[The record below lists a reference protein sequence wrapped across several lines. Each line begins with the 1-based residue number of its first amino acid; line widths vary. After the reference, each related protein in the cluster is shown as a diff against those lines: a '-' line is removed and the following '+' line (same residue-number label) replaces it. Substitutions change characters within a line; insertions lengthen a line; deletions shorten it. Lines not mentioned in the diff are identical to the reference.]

1 MLASGGNPLIIMS
14 VLYINAWYLSKPT
27 NTNSEWCTAGNMAR
41 IHTTLLLLLVSLQ
54 LSTTLPIAGPTTS
67 GARNILRTSSTTIV
81 PLPTFILGDA
91 GLEEAD
97 TITVA
102 LGPLSGRLC
111 FYSSISPCLSSAVTF
126 TRDDV
131 NYGNVYYEANGD
143 NLTIDAFLLASLSA
157 NSGAGEQNGS
167 WFVVRGPNQL
177 TGDSVAIV
185 AGVKRGG
192 MTTIGAAGIEVFQ
205 DVSGSSSI
213 HVIEEP
219 KLGKLSLGD
228 RFTVRDVMQG
238 KLAYHQD
245 SSDAGCSDEIVLAI
259 IEGGS
264 YRLLV
269 LQLAI
274 QSVENSDGVDI
285 SLSVNS
291 ATANSSSFA
300 LTKAEVDVSN
310 VPYCDSLVRL
320 RITRAPSS
328 GFLLISGSP
337 LFPGDSFTLEDLKN
351 GLVWYNS
358 FSGRADMVDHIGL
371 TLQLPIAKNVQYN
384 ATEVRLDIRTATC
397 LQCNKRYNFNVSSR
411 TVQLSRINTEGTFG
425 APLGGM
431 VSVDVQPQ
439 VPLQMMF
446 LLFFVGRGSPVSL
459 ARNGIPISKR
469 VISLF
474 DLQNTQLILTD
485 STWDNKYNE
494 TMRFRIAVL
503 TPEGDVVYSHRV
515 YSMQVQWAKLRM
527 ELDYHTVSPGNSV
540 KASIK

>member
-1 MLASGGNPLIIMS
+1 
-14 VLYINAWYLSKPT
+14 
-27 NTNSEWCTAGNMAR
+27 MAR
-41 IHTTLLLLLVSLQ
+41 IHTALLLLLASMQ
-54 LSTTLPIAGPTTS
+54 LSTALPISGSSTGGAG
-67 GARNILRTSSTTIV
+67 NVLRTSSTTIV

-91 GLEEAD
+91 GLEDAE

-185 AGVKRGG
+185 AGVTHGG
-192 MTTIGAAGIEVFQ
+192 MTTIDAAGIEGFQ
-205 DVSGSSSI
+205 DVSGSSSV
-213 HVIEEP
+213 HVIEDP
-219 KLGKLSLGD
+219 KLGRLSLGD
-228 RFTVRDVMQG
+228 RFTVRDLVQG
-238 KLAYHQD
+238 KLVYHQD
-245 SSDAGCSDEIVLAI
+245 SGDVGCSDEVVLAI

-274 QSVENSDGVDI
+274 QSAEKSDGVI
-285 SLSVNS
+285 SLAVNS

-300 LTKAEVDVSN
+300 LTTAEVDVSN

-320 RITRAPSS
+320 RITGAPSS

-358 FSGRADMVDHIGL
+358 YSGQADMVDHIGL

-384 ATEVRLDIRTATC
+384 ATEARLDIRTATC
-397 LQCNKRYNFNVSSR
+397 LQCNKRYIFNVSSH

-446 LLFFVGRGSPVSL
+446 LLFFIGRGSPVSL
-459 ARNGIPISKR
+459 ARNGIPINKR

-485 STWDNKYNE
+485 STQDNKYNE

-503 TPEGDVVYSHRV
+503 TPEGDVVYSQKV
-515 YSMQVQWAKLRM
+515 YSVQVQWAKLCM

-540 KASIK
+540 KVSIK